1 MHVDTLSVNLLQAVA
16 DYNYGSYYGAIRPED
31 SVQVISYDARFNELM
46 GSNVT
51 ATLTD
56 QQDWDFAY
64 VIR

>member
-1 MHVDTLSVNLLQAVA
+1 MHVDTLSVNLLQAA
-16 DYNYGSYYGAIRPED
+16 ANFSYGSYIGAVQPEN
-31 SVQVISYDARFNELM
+31 SVQVISYNARFNELM

-56 QQDWDFAY
+56 QQDWEFAY